1 MKEIEKLHRKYWAKV
16 KDVLEDVNVVVEV
29 LDARF
34 PFETRNRQFEKLVE
48 RKGKTLIRVLSKS
61 DLVPKNFLNENARKL
76 DAIPV
81 SVRKR
86 MGKVQL
92 IKRIKRSVPGE
103 VRVLIV
109 GYPNVGKSSLINY
122 LKGHKSAKVSPKPGY
137 TRGVQW
143 IRVGNVMFYDT
154 PGVLPPQTYK
164 RMILL
169 GAVDPSYFSDPV
181 PAAAVVIKKIAE
193 VNKDLLKNYGDFEGD
208 IDEFLESVA
217 EHFNYKMK
225 GGVFDINRAARKI
238 LDDWIK
244 GKIKI
249 YWA

>member
-1 MKEIEKLHRKYWAKV
+1 MKKIERLHRQFWSKV
-16 KDVLEDVNVVVEV
+16 KDALEEVNVVVEV

-34 PFETRNRQFEKLVE
+34 PFETRNKQLEKMVE
-48 RKGKTLIRVLSKS
+48 RKGKVLIRVLSKA
-61 DLVPKNFLNENARKL
+61 DLVPKDFLNKNAKKL
-76 DAIPV
+76 DAIPI

-122 LKGHKSAKVSPKPGY
+122 LKGKKSAKVSPRPGY
-137 TRGVQW
+137 TKGVQW
-143 IRVGNVMFYDT
+143 IRVGKVMFYDT

-169 GAVDPSYFSDPV
+169 GAVDPSYFEDPI

-193 VNKDLLKNYGDFEGD
+193 VNPRALEKYGQYDGD
-208 IDEFLESVA
+208 VDSFLESVA
-217 EHFNYKMK
+217 KKYNYKLK
-225 GGVFDINRAARKI
+225 GNKYDLNRAARKI

-244 GKIKI
+244 GKIKV
-249 YWA
+249 YW

>member
-1 MKEIEKLHRKYWAKV
+1 MKEIERLHRQYWKKV
-16 KDVLEDVNVVVEV
+16 KEALEEVNVVVEV
-29 LDARF
+29 LDSRF
-34 PFETRNRQFEKLVE
+34 PFETRNKQFEKMVQ
-48 RKGKTLIRVLSKS
+48 RKGKVLIRVLSKA
-61 DLVPKNFLNENARKL
+61 DLVPKDFLNRNARKL
-76 DAIPV
+76 DAIPI

-103 VRVLIV
+103 IRVLIV

-122 LKGHKSAKVSPKPGY
+122 LKGKKSAKVSPRPGY
-137 TRGVQW
+137 TKGVQW

-169 GAVDPSYFSDPV
+169 GAVDPSYFKDPI

-193 VNKDLLKNYGDFEGD
+193 VNPKALEKYGKYNGD
-208 IDEFLESVA
+208 VDKFLEKVA
-217 EHFNYKMK
+217 EKYNYKLK
-225 GGVFDINRAARKI
+225 GNKLDLNRAARKI

-244 GKIKI
+244 GKIKV
-249 YWA
+249 YW